1 METETQ
7 KQFVIG
13 ETNKLSKQTKKDTKY
28 SKISTE
34 DESINSQNSTTEYI
48 SVNINPI
55 LIEKSSNF
63 FYLKIGHSYSFFG
76 DRNGDPLIIIGPN
89 YIIVIG
95 LLSFI
100 TFIFITFFYSFWK
113 YLNLFF
119 KILGILNFLS
129 FLLSYLYTVL
139 INPGY
144 PKHDLESKTGEPR
157 DKFRWCGACKI
168 YVSIEKKTNQF
179 KEKNVIN
186 ILPFFIF
193 LYFIIYYI
201 LQLLGLLVN
210 NKLYERYL
218 TLICTI
224 FKEGGKFL
232 VILLLIMIFYIFNKY
247 VIGANPSF
255 NNIPVGNNKVTV
267 YKDEESQ
274 EIN

>member
-89 YIIVIG
+89 YLVFIG
-95 LLSFI
+95 LFSFI
-100 TFIFITFFYSFWK
+100 TFIFISFFYSFWK

-119 KILGILNFLS
+119 KILGIINYLS
-129 FLLSYLYTVL
+129 FFLSYLYTDL

-168 YVSIEKKTNQF
+168 WVSIEKKTNHCF
-179 KEKNVIN
+179 DCGICIEGYDHHCPWTSKCIGRRN
-186 ILPFFIF
+186 LYSFYIF
-193 LYFIIYYI
+193 
-201 LQLLGLLVN
+201 V
-210 NKLYERYL
+210 
-218 TLICTI
+218 TTT
-224 FKEGGKFL
+224 FL
-232 VILLLIMIFYIFNKY
+232 MIFYFIFAISYSNK
-247 VIGANPSF
+247 
-255 NNIPVGNNKVTV
+255 
-267 YKDEESQ
+267 
-274 EIN
+274 

>member
-34 DESINSQNSTTEYI
+34 EETINSENSTSEYI

-55 LIEKSSNF
+55 SIEKSSNF

-168 YVSIEKKTNQF
+168 YVSIEKKTNHCF
-179 KEKNVIN
+179 DCGICIEGYDHHCPWTSKCIGRRNLYSFYTFVSTIF
-186 ILPFFIF
+186 IMIIYFIF
-193 LYFIIYYI
+193 AIS
-201 LQLLGLLVN
+201 N
-210 NKLYERYL
+210 
-218 TLICTI
+218 
-224 FKEGGKFL
+224 
-232 VILLLIMIFYIFNKY
+232 
-247 VIGANPSF
+247 ANM
-255 NNIPVGNNKVTV
+255 
-267 YKDEESQ
+267 
-274 EIN
+274 